1 MMESRPRHI
10 KIERDKK
17 LFHELKNSIN
27 EKVESL
33 PKSRISQLKI
43 KLFFYPLIYF
53 GLYVFALY
61 QADKIALFFLSY
73 SFMGFMVVIIFC
85 ELIHELSHNNIFNK
99 SHHNRMALKLFDL
112 LGANSYI
119 WQKRHLKLHH
129 HFPNVNG
136 WDADIEQKGLVA
148 IFSDESN
155 IKITKYQHRYVFIL
169 YPLFMLNWLLI
180 RDFRDFFSK
189 KRLVRKVIEI
199 PRVEY
204 LNLFLFKMFYIL
216 IILVIPV
223 AFAGVTILQAIGGLL
238 FLTISGSLLA
248 MIVLLTPHINVGNEF
263 PQIDV
268 NGKISTSWF
277 RHQLITTN
285 DIDNSNWLIRNF
297 MGNFNFHVAH
307 HLFPNISSVYAP
319 EITQMLKSFC
329 RKHNLPYKSY
339 SISTSFKKHYQL
351 IRKNAF
357 AFQEMDL

>member
-10 KIERDKK
+10 NIERDKK
-17 LFHELKNSIN
+17 LFHELKKSIN
-27 EKVESL
+27 AKVESL
-33 PKSRISQLKI
+33 PKSRITQLKI

-61 QADKIALFFLSY
+61 QADKIGVFFLTY

-85 ELIHELSHNNIFNK
+85 ELIHELSHNNVFNK
-99 SHHNRMALKLFDL
+99 SHHNRIALKLFDL

-119 WQKRHLKLHH
+119 WQKRHVKLHH

-136 WDADIEQKGLVA
+136 WDADIEQKGPVA
-148 IFSDESN
+148 IFPNEENKNS
-155 IKITKYQHRYVFIL
+155 TKFQHRYVFFL
-169 YPLFMLNWLLI
+169 YPLFMLNWLFI

-189 KRLVRKVIEI
+189 KRIIRKVIEI

-204 LNLFLFKMFYIL
+204 LKLFFFKIFYIF

-223 AFAGVTILQAIGGLL
+223 AFAGVSILQVIGGLL
-238 FLTISGSLLA
+238 FLTISGSVLA
-248 MIVLLTPHINVGNEF
+248 MIVLLTPHINVSNEF
-263 PQIDV
+263 PKIDA
-268 NGKISTSWF
+268 NGKINTSWF

-319 EITQMLKSFC
+319 EITQLLKSFC
-329 RKHNLPYKSY
+329 EKHSLPYKSY
-339 SISTSFKKHYQL
+339 PISTSFKKHYQL

-357 AFQEMDL
+357 AFHEMDL